1 MRRPRALRPGDQI
14 RVVSPASPLSPDQVK
29 EGVWWLEQLG
39 FRVTFGLHAFD
50 HTGYLAGNDVD
61 RAADLTAAFLDP
73 DVAAVA
79 CSRGGYGSVRLLD
92 HLDLDVLAS
101 NPKLFW
107 GFSDITT
114 LHIAL
119 NRRGLPTLHAPMP
132 ITLGS
137 PREPWV
143 YDSLAGQL
151 RGVVATPPAAPRGKT
166 LTGGLAEGIVTGG
179 CLSLLCDSIA
189 TSEPI
194 EPEGKILLI
203 EDVDEYPHRV
213 DALFTHL
220 RRTGKSNPVRANRVN
235 NAGNAI
241 TVGKRDSVLC
251 RALEQCRFYFAS
263 PGNGANA
270 GEWKRKLA
278 CGGRPS
284 QCLLA
289 QTDGSTDQ
297 PRAIVQQDNPCAVG
311 YRRTLRCAF
320 DLKYVFPAKC
330 EGFASS
336 GINHYARGRDRLNS
350 TAGLREIAPRDRP
363 QILRKGRARPQRAA
377 QQKEK
382 KLKTPAVHS
391 S

>member
-1 MRRPRALRPGDQI
+1 MARPRALRPGDQI

-39 FRVTFGLHAFD
+39 YRVTFGLHAFD

-114 LHIAL
+114 LHVAL

-151 RGVVATPPAAPRGKT
+151 RGIVATPPAAPRGKT
-166 LTGGLAEGIVTGG
+166 LTGGQAEGIVTGG

-220 RRTGKSNPVRANRVN
+220 RRTGVLEAA
-235 NAGNAI
+235 AGIVIGEMTRTDEKADAKI
-241 TVGKRDSVLC
+241 
-251 RALEQCRFYFAS
+251 
-263 PGNGANA
+263 GAMP
-270 GEWKRKLA
+270 W
-278 CGGRPS
+278 
-284 QCLLA
+284 
-289 QTDGSTDQ
+289 
-297 PRAIVQQDNPCAVG
+297 RAIVA
-311 YRRTLRCAF
+311 
-320 DLKYVFPAKC
+320 
-330 EGFASS
+330 
-336 GINHYARGRDRLNS
+336 DRL
-350 TAGLREIAPRDRP
+350 
-363 QILRKGRARPQRAA
+363 KGI
-377 QQKEK
+377 
-382 KLKTPAVHS
+382 KTPAILDYPFGHGANMLSLPLGIRASLDADTGMLTYLEPLCDSDMSVPPS
-391 S
+391 A